1 MQRCP
6 DAQKSNYSSNIE
18 HGGMSEYDVGLVES
32 GEVAG
37 GEVADDRLGFRRGSQ
52 PRGEGAEALRGG

>member
-1 MQRCP
+1 
-6 DAQKSNYSSNIE
+6 
-18 HGGMSEYDVGLVES
+18 MSEYDVGLVES

-52 PRGEGAEALRGG
+52 PRGEGAEALGGG